1 MWTIIISIAVIV
13 LFLIWNITLFGY
25 KDRAVH
31 PIESD
36 ESKVFCP
43 EARPIVLKKEG
54 HSGAIL
60 LVHGFP
66 ATPST
71 YTYSSRV
78 FFEAG
83 LDVYVPLLPG
93 FGTDPKEF
101 VKTTFTQWFDYLC
114 RYYEHLR
121 GEYETLYVLGISMGG
136 MMTLKI
142 GETYC
147 GGPKA
152 PDKLVSIAAPVV
164 YNSMKDG
171 IITNWRQSFLRTVA
185 LFTPSIGARTTAGKK
200 EGEDGSQDWYG
211 YNGLFLRPGLS
222 LVYAM
227 RQVRRE
233 LGQISCPLFVIHDRG
248 DSTVPFGNCEII
260 EREQQSSDFKILK
273 PEMPPMGHSRHA
285 LLTYYSVQADLTQR
299 IIAFLFDK
307 ETPHDQA

>member
-1 MWTIIISIAVIV
+1 MWIIIIVAVA
-13 LFLIWNITLFGY
+13 LFLLWNITLFGY

-36 ESKVFCP
+36 ESKVFCL

-54 HSGAIL
+54 SSRAIL

-83 LDVYVPLLPG
+83 LDVHVPLLPG
-93 FGTDPKEF
+93 FGTDPSEF
-101 VKTTFTQWFDYLC
+101 VQTTFTQWFDYLC
-114 RYYEHLR
+114 RYYERLR
-121 GEYETLYVLGISMGG
+121 GDYETLYVLGISMGG

-164 YNSMKDG
+164 YNSLRDG
-171 IITNWRQSFLRTVA
+171 VITDWKQYILRTVA
-185 LFTPSIGARTTAGKK
+185 LFTPSIGARTTAGQ
-200 EGEDGSQDWYG
+200 ENGEDGSQDWYG

-222 LVYAM
+222 LVHAM
-227 RQVRRE
+227 KQVRRQ
-233 LGQISCPLFVIHDRG
+233 LPLISCPLFVIHDRG

-260 EREQQSSDFKILK
+260 EREQRSPVFKILK
-273 PEMPPMGHSRHA
+273 TEMPPMGHSRHA
-285 LLTYYSVQADLTQR
+285 LLTYHSVQADLTEK

-307 ETPHDQA
+307 ETTNDQA

>member
-1 MWTIIISIAVIV
+1 MWIIIIAVIV

-121 GEYETLYVLGISMGG
+121 SEYETLSVLGISMGG

-171 IITNWRQSFLRTVA
+171 IITDWKQSFLRTVA
-185 LFTPSIGARTTAGKK
+185 LFNPSIGARTTAGKRK
-200 EGEDGSQDWYG
+200 ARTAARIGTATTASSSAPASLGVRHEAGETRAGPD
-211 YNGLFLRPGLS
+211 
-222 LVYAM
+222 
-227 RQVRRE
+227 QVPSSSSTT
-233 LGQISCPLFVIHDRG
+233 GATDR
-248 DSTVPFGNCEII
+248 PFGNCEII

-273 PEMPPMGHSRHA
+273 TEMPPMGHSRHA